1 MATVTLD
8 HVSKRFGDV
17 VAVDDFSLE
26 VAEGELLVLLGPSGC
41 GKTTTLR
48 MIAGFTDA
56 NAGTVRIRDRD
67 VTHDPPYRRNIGV
80 VFQNYAL
87 FSHLTVFENVAFGL
101 RRRKITEADIA
112 QRVER
117 ALALVKLDTLAQ
129 RLPRQLSGG
138 QQQRVAVARA
148 LVIEPDVLLLDEPLS
163 NLDAKLRH
171 DVRQEMRRLQQ
182 LLKITTIMVTH
193 DQDEA
198 MSMGDRLVVIDGGR
212 IQQIGSP
219 QELYRTPRNAFVASF
234 IGQANFLAGRVESG
248 GATFVTGS
256 GLSIACASCAP
267 GATSLMIRPEAIE
280 LLDTPMAGDLVAATM
295 PGALLNAAALGDLI
309 AAPVPGAKANVFP
322 AVVEVVTYL
331 GSTSELVLRLNSRD
345 TVMVTQPASAAE
357 PHRWTVGQH
366 VHVRI
371 DPASAVGVAST

>member
-8 HVSKRFGDV
+8 RVSKRFGEFL
-17 VAVDDFSLE
+17 AVDDFSLE

-48 MIAGFTDA
+48 VIAGFTDA
-56 NAGTVRIRDRD
+56 SAGAVRIRERD
-67 VTHDPPYRRNIGV
+67 VTHEPPYRRNIGV

-87 FSHLTVFENVAFGL
+87 FPHLTVFENVAFGL
-101 RRRKITEADIA
+101 RRRRVCEAEIA
-112 QRVER
+112 ERVER
-117 ALALVKLDTLAQ
+117 ALSLVKLDSLAQ

-182 LLKITTIMVTH
+182 LLKITTILVTH

-198 MSMGDRLVVIDGGR
+198 MSMGDRLVVINSGR

-219 QELYRTPRNAFVASF
+219 QELYRTPRNRFVASF
-234 IGQANFLAGRVESG
+234 IGQANFIE
-248 GATFVTGS
+248 GAPSRDGALFVTRS
-256 GLSIACASCAP
+256 GLSIACSSSPSDAN
-267 GATSLMIRPEAIE
+267 SLMIRPEAIE
-280 LLDTPMAGDLVAATM
+280 LLD
-295 PGALLNAAALGDLI
+295 AAAAG
-309 AAPVPGAKANVFP
+309 ANVFP
-322 AVVEVVTYL
+322 ATVEVVTYL
-331 GSTSELVLRLNSRD
+331 GSTSELILRLTD
-345 TVMVTQPASAAE
+345 CETVIVTKHASSVA
-357 PHRWTVGQH
+357 PHHWMPGQH
-366 VHVRI
+366 VFVRV
-371 DPASAVGVAST
+371 DPASAVGMAPM